1 MLKHISKFILLN
13 IGLLTIA
20 TSLSFAAETE
30 SESVTIFITNEATRA
45 IKQMTSFQTLN
56 ITAAD
61 RDQGYSELRGNNLI
75 IQSND
80 TYKIQGKI
88 TGNTLDALMQIDSG
102 DLKELSSSYTDLYDE
117 GAANNAAEHPI
128 SLRFGVNWQTSTLTE
143 NVTLHLKVLSRT

>member
-20 TSLSFAAETE
+20 TSLSFASETD

-45 IKQMTSFQTLN
+45 IKQMTSFQSLD
-56 ITAAD
+56 ISAAN
-61 RDQGYSELRGNNLI
+61 RDQGYAEIRGNNLI

-80 TYKIQGKI
+80 TYKIQGRI
-88 TGNTLDALMQIDSG
+88 TGNTLDASMKIDSG

-117 GAANNAAEHPI
+117 GAANPSAEHPI
-128 SLRFGVNWQTSTLTE
+128 SLRFGVNWQTSTVAE